1 MIAELV
7 NVVIA
12 AAAHTVSS
20 PRNRA
25 PSVWF
30 LDQCLRKQHG
40 NEPGSLQRL
49 GGSASQQA
57 AGTLFLLSSWLSV
70 PCGMPVRRLPRNDE
84 ERTKGRRMMTG
95 RILDG
100 LNDPVLIAEIDRR
113 SRVVDLSQSNWD
125 RPARS
130 FSPR

>member
-1 MIAELV
+1 
-7 NVVIA
+7 
-12 AAAHTVSS
+12 
-20 PRNRA
+20 
-25 PSVWF
+25 
-30 LDQCLRKQHG
+30 
-40 NEPGSLQRL
+40 
-49 GGSASQQA
+49 
-57 AGTLFLLSSWLSV
+57 
-70 PCGMPVRRLPRNDE
+70 
-84 ERTKGRRMMTG
+84 MMTG